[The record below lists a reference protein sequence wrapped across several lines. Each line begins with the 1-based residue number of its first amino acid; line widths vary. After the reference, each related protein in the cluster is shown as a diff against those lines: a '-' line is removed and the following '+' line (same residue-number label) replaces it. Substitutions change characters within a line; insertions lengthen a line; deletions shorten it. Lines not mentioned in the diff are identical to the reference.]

1 MQHASLTAEIAK
13 DGFLLLS
20 VLRSAPAYSMSPCR
34 WLSRRRRA
42 TKKHGR
48 HCLADELVLG
58 FAWTDLPMRLIK
70 GVNLVLVSF
79 AACLNPRTVYTCDC
93 RSVCQVAASGL

>member
-1 MQHASLTAEIAK
+1 MQHGQLNRRDLK
-13 DGFLLLS
+13 GRFLLLS

-34 WLSRRRRA
+34 WLSRRSRA

-70 GVNLVLVSF
+70 GVKVGVGLLC
-79 AACLNPRTVYTCDC
+79 CLSKSPDC
-93 RSVCQVAASGL
+93 LHMRLR